1 MSSVIS
7 KPSREA
13 ASTALTQTL
22 DHDLDKEGKRVLFD
36 NKKLHQDVKFNKLMR
51 NGVKN
56 LNDIK
61 SMKVSPNI
69 ALNTQLVIYRNNL
82 TPFYNHKKINI
93 VTEDDL
99 RQGLKTFD
107 VLSSKGN
114 QSEMNQTMKSNG
126 LNKTYISTKEF
137 MNNHDE
143 TQVQNYM
150 VGTVIERDVD
160 KINAHIADKELTE
173 AKLKELENRE
183 ANIIHN
189 LYSTHF
195 VQKPTGGSPQR

>member
-69 ALNTQLVIYRNNL
+69 ALNTQLEIYRNNL